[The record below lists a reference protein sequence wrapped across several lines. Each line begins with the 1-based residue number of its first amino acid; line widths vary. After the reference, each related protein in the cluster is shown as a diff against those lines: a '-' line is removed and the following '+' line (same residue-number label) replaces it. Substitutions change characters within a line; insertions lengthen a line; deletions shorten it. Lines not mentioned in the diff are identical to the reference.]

1 MDIVVDIVDNH
12 FNPRLREGGDFSS
25 LSSVDGET
33 ISIHASAK
41 EATSMIALD
50 KLLSIFQSTPPR
62 RRRQWTD
69 CLYSSGQRF
78 QSTPPRRRRHFIPLN
93 GESTPLISIHASAK
107 EATTVSSFSGVT
119 EYFNPRLREGG
130 DKEYH
135 RNNGGKKNFN
145 PRLREGGD
153 GIQRHN
159 RLEESK
165 ISIHASAKEATD
177 DTTTVCRSHE
187 DFNPRLR
194 EGGD

>member
-1 MDIVVDIVDNH
+1 MCIDFNPRLREGGDIICIVGNSCIVN

-78 QSTPPRRRRHFIPLN
+78 QSTPPRRRRRVEKQYYAPDRLD
-93 GESTPLISIHASAK
+93 
-107 EATTVSSFSGVT
+107 
-119 EYFNPRLREGG
+119 FNPRLREGG
-130 DKEYH
+130 DCECFNKYC
-135 RNNGGKKNFN
+135 RYSNFN

-153 GIQRHN
+153 LISLYRLCNLIQFQSTPPRRR
-159 RLEESK
+159 RLK
-165 ISIHASAKEATD
+165 TFISW
-177 DTTTVCRSHE
+177 
-187 DFNPRLR
+187 LM
-194 EGGD
+194 